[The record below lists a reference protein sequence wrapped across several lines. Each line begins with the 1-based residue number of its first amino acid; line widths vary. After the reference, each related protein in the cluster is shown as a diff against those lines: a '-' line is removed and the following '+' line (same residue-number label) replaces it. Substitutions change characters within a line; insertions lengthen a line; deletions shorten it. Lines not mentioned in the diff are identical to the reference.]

1 VHELT
6 AYWTLRADFYSGFIR
21 IVGNELAGA
30 DLTYISLFAC
40 DGLSEV
46 IPRIGA
52 ATGTSDA
59 RFSFHILL
67 FSLRNKMKPWKHYRA
82 NENKQKNNQN
92 LTLI

>member
-1 VHELT
+1 VVPVSHIDVHELT

-52 ATGTSDA
+52 ATGTSNA
-59 RFSFHILL
+59 
-67 FSLRNKMKPWKHYRA
+67 
-82 NENKQKNNQN
+82 
-92 LTLI
+92 